1 MPELSDKGRG
11 GSNGFFLFCEGVP
24 VSDVCTQV
32 ASFFHVNILVSDEVR
47 NKEIYGNISGVT
59 LIQVLDSVSWLLGVE
74 YVYRDGIY
82 WLGSSTKTIL
92 ILPSSGLDSTIE
104 TLFKDVNIKKLG
116 DKLVITGTE
125 RDISKLRSVYDQLIE
140 RKFAIFRLYAI
151 EVSYDSTIDLGL
163 DIDKSISYA
172 FSIDNLVNASYNP
185 IQALALSLKA
195 SLVASS
201 GLVEVSSLTDT
212 DLGVF
217 SGNTVNFQVGQD
229 TDRQMYSQSQY
240 SQVQVVSSYNT
251 QHTGL
256 LIDISPSYNPA
267 LKCWY
272 VSFKIENSEA
282 KTDLVKTLT
291 TLNTF
296 SSLSGSAP
304 VQVLAKL
311 NAGKFTKQYS
321 KGIPFLCDIPYLG
334 RLFRISNEIKM
345 NRQIVFVLQLKAVL
359 SPEITQPMNEDNTL
373 NSLQHKIQKM
383 F

>member
-1 MPELSDKGRG
+1 M
-11 GSNGFFLFCEGVP
+11 CEGVP
-24 VSDVCTQV
+24 VSDVCSQV
-32 ASFFHVNILVSDEVR
+32 SNFFHVNILVSDEVR

-59 LIQVLDSVSWLLGVE
+59 LTQVLDSISWLLGVE
-74 YVYRDGIY
+74 YVYRDSIY

-116 DKLVITGTE
+116 DKLVISGTE

-172 FSIDNLVNASYNP
+172 FSIDSLVNASYNP

-256 LIDISPSYNPA
+256 LIDISPSYNPT

-272 VSFKIENSEA
+272 VAFKIENSEA

-291 TLNTF
+291 TLTTF
-296 SSLSGSAP
+296 SSLSAAAP

-311 NAGKFTKQYS
+311 NAGKFTKEYS
-321 KGIPFLCDIPYLG
+321 KGLPLLCDIPYIG

-345 NRQIVFVLQLKAVL
+345 NRQIVFVLQLKASL
-359 SPEITQPMNEDNTL
+359 SPDIPQPFNEDSTL
-373 NSLQHKIQKM
+373 NGLQRKIQKM